1 MIELRKISAGYR
13 GEPVLRDVDLVF
25 PAGCVT
31 VLLGPNG
38 CGKSTLL
45 KTALGLLPALSGE
58 VLYDGAPLSG
68 MPPEQVARR
77 AAYMAQSRNVPSI
90 EAWRMVLHGRFPY
103 LSFPRRYRK
112 SDYAAVRRAMEKAD
126 ALELADRPMQELS
139 GGQRQKVYLAMAL
152 AQETP
157 AVFMDEPTTFLDVR
171 HQMDVMRTARGL
183 ADGGKAVV
191 LVSHDLCQALRTADR
206 VALLADGRLCMAGT
220 PEQVYAG
227 GALDRVFGVR
237 VRRVPVDGGWQ
248 YFCEWTGQARAGRP
262 VSPPEFVVMGAQCM
276 AYFPMFVEL
285 EGRPCLIVGGGAVA
299 LRKARRLLPY
309 GPCLTV
315 VAQSFVPEL
324 EALEGAALCR
334 RAFRPRDVEGQALV
348 VAATGDGALN
358 REIAALCRARRIPV
372 NAVDDK
378 DNCTFLFPALV
389 RRGPL
394 SIGISTGGDS
404 PTAAVYVKEKIEAAL
419 PGGDGWNGILEY
431 LAARRAPVR
440 ASVPDETA
448 RARLFAALFDACMEK
463 GRPLE
468 QAEFDAL
475 AARMEREGPGNA

>member
-1 MIELRKISAGYR
+1 
-13 GEPVLRDVDLVF
+13 
-25 PAGCVT
+25 
-31 VLLGPNG
+31 
-38 CGKSTLL
+38 
-45 KTALGLLPALSGE
+45 
-58 VLYDGAPLSG
+58 
-68 MPPEQVARR
+68 
-77 AAYMAQSRNVPSI
+77 
-90 EAWRMVLHGRFPY
+90 
-103 LSFPRRYRK
+103 
-112 SDYAAVRRAMEKAD
+112 
-126 ALELADRPMQELS
+126 
-139 GGQRQKVYLAMAL
+139 
-152 AQETP
+152 
-157 AVFMDEPTTFLDVR
+157 
-171 HQMDVMRTARGL
+171 
-183 ADGGKAVV
+183 
-191 LVSHDLCQALRTADR
+191 
-206 VALLADGRLCMAGT
+206 
-220 PEQVYAG
+220 
-227 GALDRVFGVR
+227 
-237 VRRVPVDGGWQ
+237 
-248 YFCEWTGQARAGRP
+248 
-262 VSPPEFVVMGAQCM
+262 M
-276 AYFPMFVEL
+276 AYFPFFVDL
-285 EGRPCLIVGGGAVA
+285 SGQRGLIVGGGTVA
-299 LRKARRLLPY
+299 LRKAEKLLPY

-324 EALEGAALCR
+324 EALEGAALYR

-394 SIGISTGGDS
+394 SIGISTGGAS

-431 LAARRAPVR
+431 LAAWRAPVR

>member
-1 MIELRKISAGYR
+1 
-13 GEPVLRDVDLVF
+13 
-25 PAGCVT
+25 
-31 VLLGPNG
+31 
-38 CGKSTLL
+38 
-45 KTALGLLPALSGE
+45 
-58 VLYDGAPLSG
+58 
-68 MPPEQVARR
+68 
-77 AAYMAQSRNVPSI
+77 
-90 EAWRMVLHGRFPY
+90 
-103 LSFPRRYRK
+103 
-112 SDYAAVRRAMEKAD
+112 
-126 ALELADRPMQELS
+126 
-139 GGQRQKVYLAMAL
+139 
-152 AQETP
+152 
-157 AVFMDEPTTFLDVR
+157 
-171 HQMDVMRTARGL
+171 
-183 ADGGKAVV
+183 
-191 LVSHDLCQALRTADR
+191 
-206 VALLADGRLCMAGT
+206 
-220 PEQVYAG
+220 
-227 GALDRVFGVR
+227 
-237 VRRVPVDGGWQ
+237 
-248 YFCEWTGQARAGRP
+248 
-262 VSPPEFVVMGAQCM
+262 M

-358 REIAALCRARRIPV
+358 REIAALCRARRLPV
-372 NAVDDK
+372 NAGAAK
-378 DNCTFLFPALV
+378 ANCTFLFPALV
-389 RRGPL
+389 RRGPR
-394 SIGISTGGDS
+394 SIGLSTGG
-404 PTAAVYVKEKIEAAL
+404 AAVYVKEKIEAAL

-475 AARMEREGPGNA
+475 AARMEREGPGDA